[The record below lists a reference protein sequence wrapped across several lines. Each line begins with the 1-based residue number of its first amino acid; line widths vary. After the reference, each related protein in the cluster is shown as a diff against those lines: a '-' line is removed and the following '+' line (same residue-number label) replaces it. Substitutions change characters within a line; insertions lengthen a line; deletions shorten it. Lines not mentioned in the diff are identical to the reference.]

1 MPRGSCARHRKN
13 EDNFDL
19 PPPTPLTTQATHCR
33 YEEQLPVAPRS
44 GDRPLRPCEV
54 ASVSRE
60 RHLHHLV
67 CAPMMTEER
76 TGERRVL
83 VIEDES
89 DIRDLLSYN
98 LQSGGYQVK
107 SVETGQLGLAAMDD
121 FLPDVVLLDLMLPDV
136 SGTEVCRRIRSR
148 TETVQPAIIMLTAK
162 GEEIDRVVGFEVGA
176 DDYVVK
182 PFSVRE
188 LLLRVN
194 AVLRGRNGL
203 ANGTGAVPTPSEK
216 RTVAPAAPAVA
227 KNRRKY
233 AVGPLKVDVDGHY
246 VYVKQSEI
254 HVSAIEMRLLVY
266 LIEHRGRVRS
276 REDLLEDVWGY
287 KPGVSTRTVDT
298 HVKRL
303 RDKLGAAGSLIETVR
318 GTGYRLADSH
328 PVVTEG

>member
-1 MPRGSCARHRKN
+1 
-13 EDNFDL
+13 
-19 PPPTPLTTQATHCR
+19 
-33 YEEQLPVAPRS
+33 
-44 GDRPLRPCEV
+44 
-54 ASVSRE
+54 
-60 RHLHHLV
+60 
-67 CAPMMTEER
+67 MMIEER
-76 TGERRVL
+76 TAERRVL
-83 VIEDES
+83 VIEDEE

-107 SVETGQLGLAAMDD
+107 SVETGQLGLAAVDE
-121 FLPDVVLLDLMLPDV
+121 FVPDVVLLDLMLPDV

-148 TETVQPAIIMLTAK
+148 TDTSQPAIIMLTAK

-194 AVLRGRNGL
+194 AVLRGRNGI
-203 ANGTGAVPTPSEK
+203 VPTVGEK
-216 RTVAPAAPAVA
+216 RPALVPPVA
-227 KNRRKY
+227 KSRRKY

-246 VYVKQSEI
+246 VHVKQSEI

-303 RDKLGAAGSLIETVR
+303 RDKLGSAGSLIETVR
-318 GTGYRLADSH
+318 GTGYRLADSF
-328 PVVTEG
+328 PVVSEG

>member
-1 MPRGSCARHRKN
+1 
-13 EDNFDL
+13 
-19 PPPTPLTTQATHCR
+19 
-33 YEEQLPVAPRS
+33 
-44 GDRPLRPCEV
+44 
-54 ASVSRE
+54 
-60 RHLHHLV
+60 
-67 CAPMMTEER
+67 MTEER
-76 TGERRVL
+76 SSERRVL
-83 VIEDES
+83 VIEDEA

-98 LQSGGYQVK
+98 LQSGGYQVR
-107 SVETGQLGLAAMDD
+107 SVETGQLGLVAVDE
-121 FLPDVVLLDLMLPDV
+121 FEPDVVLLDLMLPDV

-148 TETVQPAIIMLTAK
+148 TETAQPAIIMLTAK

-194 AVLRGRNGL
+194 AVLRGRSGVP
-203 ANGTGAVPTPSEK
+203 AVVTDK
-216 RTVAPAAPAVA
+216 RTAPVVPVT
-227 KNRRKY
+227 KSRRKY

-246 VYVKQSEI
+246 VYVKQNEI

-303 RDKLGAAGSLIETVR
+303 RDKLGSAGVLIETVR
-318 GTGYRLADSH
+318 GTGYRLADSY
-328 PVVTEG
+328 PVVSEG

>member
-1 MPRGSCARHRKN
+1 
-13 EDNFDL
+13 
-19 PPPTPLTTQATHCR
+19 
-33 YEEQLPVAPRS
+33 
-44 GDRPLRPCEV
+44 
-54 ASVSRE
+54 
-60 RHLHHLV
+60 
-67 CAPMMTEER
+67 MMTEER
-76 TGERRVL
+76 SSERRVL
-83 VIEDES
+83 VIEDEA

-98 LQSGGYQVK
+98 LQSGGYQVR
-107 SVETGQLGLAAMDD
+107 SVETGQLGLVAVDE
-121 FLPDVVLLDLMLPDV
+121 FEPDVVLLDLMLPDV

-148 TETVQPAIIMLTAK
+148 TETAQPAIIMLTAK

-194 AVLRGRNGL
+194 AVLRGRSGVP
-203 ANGTGAVPTPSEK
+203 AVVTDK
-216 RTVAPAAPAVA
+216 RTAPVVPVT
-227 KNRRKY
+227 KSRRKY

-246 VYVKQSEI
+246 VYVKQNEI

-303 RDKLGAAGSLIETVR
+303 RDKLGSAGVLIETVR
-318 GTGYRLADSH
+318 GTGYRLA
-328 PVVTEG
+328 G

>member
-1 MPRGSCARHRKN
+1 MIMEAR
-13 EDNFDL
+13 L
-19 PPPTPLTTQATHCR
+19 P
-33 YEEQLPVAPRS
+33 EK
-44 GDRPLRPCEV
+44 
-54 ASVSRE
+54 
-60 RHLHHLV
+60 
-67 CAPMMTEER
+67 
-76 TGERRVL
+76 RVL

-98 LQSGGYQVK
+98 LSSNGYQVQTAD
-107 SVETGQLGLAAMDD
+107 TGQTGLAAFDS
-121 FLPDVVLLDLMLPDV
+121 FTPDVVLLDLMLPDV
-136 SGTEVCRRIRSR
+136 PGTEICRRIRSN
-148 TETVQPAIIMLTAK
+148 TEARQPAIIMLTAK

-194 AVLRGRNGL
+194 AVLRGRAPVGSVP
-203 ANGTGAVPTPSEK
+203 GAPRRPATP
-216 RTVAPAAPAVA
+216 PAVTT
-227 KNRRKY
+227 RKKFT
-233 AVGPLKVDVDGHY
+233 VGPLRVDVDGHH
-246 VYVKQSEI
+246 VFVKHGEI

-303 RDKLGAAGSLIETVR
+303 RDKLGGAGGLIETVR
-318 GTGYRLADSH
+318 GTGYRLADAH
-328 PVVTEG
+328 PVLIEGED

>member
-1 MPRGSCARHRKN
+1 
-13 EDNFDL
+13 
-19 PPPTPLTTQATHCR
+19 
-33 YEEQLPVAPRS
+33 
-44 GDRPLRPCEV
+44 
-54 ASVSRE
+54 
-60 RHLHHLV
+60 
-67 CAPMMTEER
+67 MTETR
-76 TGERRVL
+76 VPERRVL

-98 LQSGGYQVK
+98 LVSNGYQVK
-107 SVETGQLGLAAMDD
+107 TADTGQNGLAA
-121 FLPDVVLLDLMLPDV
+121 FSAFTPDVVLLDLMLPDV
-136 SGTEVCRRIRSR
+136 PGTEICRRIRAN
-148 TETVQPAIIMLTAK
+148 TDAAQPAIIILTAK

-194 AVLRGRNGL
+194 AVLRGR
-203 ANGTGAVPTPSEK
+203 GAGAGGAAAAAAGPRRAPAPSVPTP
-216 RTVAPAAPAVA
+216 
-227 KNRRKY
+227 RRKY
-233 AVGPLKVDVDGHY
+233 TVGPLRVDVDGHH
-246 VYVKQSEI
+246 VFIGQAEI
-254 HVSAIEMRLLVY
+254 HVSAIEMRLLIY

-303 RDKLGAAGSLIETVR
+303 RDKLGAAGGLIETVR

-328 PVVTEG
+328 PVLIDGDG

>member
-1 MPRGSCARHRKN
+1 
-13 EDNFDL
+13 
-19 PPPTPLTTQATHCR
+19 
-33 YEEQLPVAPRS
+33 
-44 GDRPLRPCEV
+44 
-54 ASVSRE
+54 
-60 RHLHHLV
+60 
-67 CAPMMTEER
+67 MMAETR
-76 TGERRVL
+76 IPERRIL

-98 LQSGGYQVK
+98 FQSNGYAVK
-107 SVETGQLGLAAMDD
+107 TADTGKLGLEA
-121 FLPDVVLLDLMLPDV
+121 FESFVPDVVLLDLMLPDV
-136 SGTEVCRRIRSR
+136 PGTEICRRIRAS
-148 TETVQPAIIMLTAK
+148 TDAAQPAIIMLTAK

-194 AVLRGRNGL
+194 AVLRGRGG
-203 ANGTGAVPTPSEK
+203 AGTGAPRRPP
-216 RTVAPAAPAVA
+216 APAAPTS
-227 KNRRKY
+227 RRKY
-233 AVGPLKVDVDGHY
+233 TVGPLRVDVDGHY
-246 VYVKQSEI
+246 VFVKQAEI

-303 RDKLGAAGSLIETVR
+303 RDKMGSAGELIETVR
-318 GTGYRLADSH
+318 GTGYRLADSY
-328 PVVTEG
+328 PVLIEGEG

>member
-1 MPRGSCARHRKN
+1 
-13 EDNFDL
+13 
-19 PPPTPLTTQATHCR
+19 
-33 YEEQLPVAPRS
+33 
-44 GDRPLRPCEV
+44 
-54 ASVSRE
+54 
-60 RHLHHLV
+60 
-67 CAPMMTEER
+67 MMTEER
-76 TGERRVL
+76 SSERRVL
-83 VIEDES
+83 VIEDEA

-98 LQSGGYQVK
+98 LQSGGYQVR
-107 SVETGQLGLAAMDD
+107 SVETGQLGLVAVDE
-121 FLPDVVLLDLMLPDV
+121 FEPDVVLLDLMLPDV

-148 TETVQPAIIMLTAK
+148 TETAQPAIIMLTAK

-194 AVLRGRNGL
+194 AVLRGRSGVP
-203 ANGTGAVPTPSEK
+203 AVVTDK
-216 RTVAPAAPAVA
+216 RTAPVVPVT
-227 KNRRKY
+227 KSRRKY

-246 VYVKQSEI
+246 VYVKQNEI

-303 RDKLGAAGSLIETVR
+303 RDKLGSAGVLIETVR
-318 GTGYRLADSH
+318 GTGYRLADSY
-328 PVVTEG
+328 PVVSEG

>member
-1 MPRGSCARHRKN
+1 
-13 EDNFDL
+13 
-19 PPPTPLTTQATHCR
+19 
-33 YEEQLPVAPRS
+33 
-44 GDRPLRPCEV
+44 
-54 ASVSRE
+54 
-60 RHLHHLV
+60 
-67 CAPMMTEER
+67 MMTEER
-76 TGERRVL
+76 SSERRVL
-83 VIEDES
+83 VIEDEA

-107 SVETGQLGLAAMDD
+107 SVETGQLGLVAVDE
-121 FLPDVVLLDLMLPDV
+121 FEPDVVLLDLMLPDV

-148 TETVQPAIIMLTAK
+148 TETTQPAIIMLTAK

-194 AVLRGRNGL
+194 AVLRGRSG
-203 ANGTGAVPTPSEK
+203 VPTVVSDK
-216 RTVAPAAPAVA
+216 RTAPVVPVT
-227 KNRRKY
+227 KSRRKY

-246 VYVKQSEI
+246 VYVKQNEI

-303 RDKLGAAGSLIETVR
+303 RDKLGSAGVLIETVR
-318 GTGYRLADSH
+318 GTGYRLADSY
-328 PVVTEG
+328 PVVSEG

>member
-1 MPRGSCARHRKN
+1 
-13 EDNFDL
+13 
-19 PPPTPLTTQATHCR
+19 
-33 YEEQLPVAPRS
+33 
-44 GDRPLRPCEV
+44 
-54 ASVSRE
+54 
-60 RHLHHLV
+60 
-67 CAPMMTEER
+67 MMAETR
-76 TGERRVL
+76 IPERRVL

-98 LQSGGYQVK
+98 FQSNGYAVK
-107 SVETGQLGLAAMDD
+107 TADTGKLGLEA
-121 FLPDVVLLDLMLPDV
+121 FESFTPDVVLLDLMLPDV
-136 SGTEVCRRIRSR
+136 PGTEICRRIRAS
-148 TETVQPAIIMLTAK
+148 TDAAQPAIIMLTAK

-194 AVLRGRNGL
+194 AVLRGRGV
-203 ANGTGAVPTPSEK
+203 ASASAPR
-216 RTVAPAAPAVA
+216 RTAPAAPTP
-227 KNRRKY
+227 RRKY
-233 AVGPLKVDVDGHY
+233 TVGPLRVDVDGHY
-246 VYVKQSEI
+246 VFVKQAEI

-303 RDKLGAAGSLIETVR
+303 RDKLGAAGELVETVR
-318 GTGYRLADSH
+318 GTGYRLADAY
-328 PVVTEG
+328 PVLIEGEP

>member
-1 MPRGSCARHRKN
+1 MMSETRMP
-13 EDNFDL
+13 
-19 PPPTPLTTQATHCR
+19 
-33 YEEQLPVAPRS
+33 
-44 GDRPLRPCEV
+44 
-54 ASVSRE
+54 
-60 RHLHHLV
+60 
-67 CAPMMTEER
+67 
-76 TGERRVL
+76 ERRVL

-98 LQSGGYQVK
+98 LESNGYQVQTAD
-107 SVETGQLGLAAMDD
+107 TGRLGLAAYES
-121 FLPDVVLLDLMLPDV
+121 FSPDVVLLDLMLPDV
-136 SGTEVCRRIRSR
+136 PGTEICRRIRASVDS
-148 TETVQPAIIMLTAK
+148 VQPAIIILTAK

-194 AVLRGRNGL
+194 AVLRGRSV
-203 ANGTGAVPTPSEK
+203 AATTAAAITTRRASAPTP
-216 RTVAPAAPAVA
+216 APIT
-227 KNRRKY
+227 RRKFT
-233 AVGPLKVDVDGHY
+233 VGPLRVDVDGHY
-246 VYVKQSEI
+246 VFVKQSEI

-303 RDKLGAAGSLIETVR
+303 RDKLGAAGELIETVR
-318 GTGYRLADSH
+318 GTGYRLADSY
-328 PVVTEG
+328 PVLIEGND

>member
-1 MPRGSCARHRKN
+1 
-13 EDNFDL
+13 
-19 PPPTPLTTQATHCR
+19 
-33 YEEQLPVAPRS
+33 
-44 GDRPLRPCEV
+44 
-54 ASVSRE
+54 
-60 RHLHHLV
+60 
-67 CAPMMTEER
+67 MTEDR
-76 TGERRVL
+76 NAERRVL
-83 VIEDES
+83 VIEDEE

-98 LQSGGYQVK
+98 LQTGGYQVK
-107 SVETGQLGLAAMDD
+107 SVENGQLGLVAFDE
-121 FLPDVVLLDLMLPDV
+121 FSPDVVLLDLMLPDV

-148 TETVQPAIIMLTAK
+148 TDGSQPAIIMLTAK

-194 AVLRGRNGL
+194 AVLRGRNGKVGGVGVGSL
-203 ANGTGAVPTPSEK
+203 GDKRPTPVLPVTKS
-216 RTVAPAAPAVA
+216 
-227 KNRRKY
+227 RRKY

-246 VYVKQSEI
+246 VHVKQSEI

-276 REDLLEDVWGY
+276 REDLLEDGWGY

-303 RDKLGAAGSLIETVR
+303 RDKLGSAGSLIETVR

-328 PVVTEG
+328 PVVSVG